1 MEVFIIGILDRG
13 DEMLDKNKTMV
24 KRCFLTGEYV
34 FFATDRAKRPHSFKR
49 DTVKTTPKEY
59 CPFCPQ
65 NSYMTPEPVYDDG
78 LIKIVPNKYPFVH
91 TNEDTYG
98 VHDVVID
105 TNIHD
110 EKLIDFTDEHIF
122 KLMVVL
128 KNRFIQ
134 LEGDEKSK
142 YVQIFKNQGME
153 AGASQSHSHWQI
165 ASLPVVPLKMEHL
178 LQVLKGYYDEHN
190 ECYFCNLDFGTRIV
204 EENESFRSYIPADGK
219 FPYGM
224 DILPKRHVSSIK
236 EFTDKEL
243 MDYGIILRNSL
254 KRLVALR
261 PGIAY
266 NLCLYS
272 APRDEK
278 CHDYFHFYTQII
290 PRIGHMAGFEFST
303 GCYINSVLPEIGAE
317 DLRNAKI

>member
-1 MEVFIIGILDRG
+1 MIGISDRG
-13 DEMLDKNKTMV
+13 DKMLDNNKTMV
-24 KRCFLTGEYV
+24 KKCFLTGEYV

-105 TNIHD
+105 TPEH
-110 EKLIDFTDEHIF
+110 EERLIDFSDDHTF
-122 KLMVVL
+122 KLMTVL

-134 LEGDEKSK
+134 LEGDEKSR

-165 ASLPVVPLKMEHL
+165 ASLPVVPIKMEHL
-178 LQVLKGYYDEHN
+178 LSVLKKFYDEN
-190 ECYFCNLDFGTRIV
+190 GKCYFCNIDFGERIV
-204 EENESFRSYIPADGK
+204 EENDSFVSYIPADGK

-224 DILPKRHVSSIK
+224 DILPKRHIYSFK

-254 KRLVALR
+254 KRLVAIR

-272 APRDEK
+272 APVDEN
-278 CHDYFHFYTQII
+278 CRDYFHFYTQII

-303 GCYINSVLPEIGAE
+303 GCYINSVLPEIGAKE
-317 DLRNAKI
+317 LREAEI

>member
-1 MEVFIIGILDRG
+1 
-13 DEMLDKNKTMV
+13 MLDKNKTMV

-134 LEGDEKSK
+134 LEGDKKSK

-243 MDYGIILRNSL
+243 TDYGIILRNSL

-303 GCYINSVLPEIGAE
+303 GCYINSVLPEVGAE
-317 DLRNAKI
+317 GLRNTEI

>member
-13 DEMLDKNKTMV
+13 DEMIDNNKTMI

-78 LIKIVPNKYPFVH
+78 FIKIVPNKYPFVH

-105 TNIHD
+105 TNVHD
-110 EKLIDFTDEHIF
+110 EKLIDFSDEHMF
-122 KLMVVL
+122 KLMSVL

-178 LQVLKGYYDEHN
+178 LQVLKGYYEENDK
-190 ECYFCNLDFGTRIV
+190 CYFCSLDFGERIV
-204 EENESFRSYIPADGK
+204 EENKSFTCYIPADGK

-236 EFTDKEL
+236 EFTDEEL
-243 MDYGIILRNSL
+243 TDYGIILRNSL
-254 KRLVALR
+254 RRLVAIR

-266 NLCLYS
+266 NICLYS
-272 APRDEK
+272 APRDEQ
-278 CHDYFHFYTQII
+278 CHEYFHFYTQII

-303 GCYINSVLPEIGAE
+303 GCYINSVLPESGAE
-317 DLRNAKI
+317 ELRNAEI